1 MLRWNRQI
9 MLLVAK
15 VVLTIAPHL
24 LFRSCF
30 FCLFFFGL
38 DEKICIINWSSSGC
52 RIYLKDS
59 LLLQTGYFKSCLHKY
74 FLNKRKGCVH
84 AVIYFIFLNILSY
97 CLTSR
102 SQAASTTIKPL
113 MMIYNHAINI
123 LERKLMRHIVSMHF
137 RIYMCQVL

>member
-1 MLRWNRQI
+1 MKQTNNAVSGQSGADNSPSFTLS
-9 MLLVAK
+9 
-15 VVLTIAPHL
+15 VL
-24 LFRSCF
+24 F
-30 FCLFFFGL
+30 FFFFFGL

-52 RIYLKDS
+52 RIYLRILCYYKLDIS
-59 LLLQTGYFKSCLHKY
+59 NHAFTSI